1 MSPRVIASLFGLAG
15 GAAWVT
21 GFLLER
27 GGTARDEISIQALS
41 WTGLGVLV
49 LAASAAGIAL
59 VHTGPVWLRIV
70 VAVCFPVL
78 AWAVVETVRQ
88 SAGDAVTEGITGV
101 LVFGLSLLTLARAGA
116 RPRSRDAAPTA
127 PRRASSHRRH

>member
-15 GAAWVT
+15 GAAWVA

-27 GGTARDEISIQALS
+27 GGTARDEVSIQALS
-41 WTGLGVLV
+41 WTGLGL
-49 LAASAAGIAL
+49 LALAGFAAGTAL
-59 VHTGPVWLRIV
+59 VRTGPLWLRLV
-70 VAVCFPVL
+70 VAVCLPVL

-88 SAGDAVTEGITGV
+88 NAGDAVTEGIAGV
-101 LVFGLSLLTLARAGA
+101 LVLGLALLTLARAGA
-116 RPRSRDAAPTA
+116 RPRARDTGPTV

>member
-1 MSPRVIASLFGLAG
+1 VTASLFGLAG
-15 GAAWVT
+15 GAAWVV

-27 GGTARDEISIQALS
+27 GGTARDEVSIQALS
-41 WTGLGVLV
+41 WTGLGVLA
-49 LAASAAGIAL
+49 LAAMAAGIAL
-59 VHTGPVWLRIV
+59 VRTGPLWLRLV

-78 AWAVVETVRQ
+78 AWAVVEAVRQ
-88 SAGDAVTEGITGV
+88 NAGDAVTEGIAGV

-116 RPRSRDAAPTA
+116 RPRPPDTGSPV